1 MQKFEHTPTVKRK
14 RFLINFAF
22 FALIFV
28 LSVAL
33 VRYALPALFPFFVAF
48 IVTLILRPVVRFL
61 HDKLKLNTRTV
72 SVVLVI
78 LFYGTIGVL
87 AIWLII
93 ELLSVLA
100 DKIKDLPALFQNQIR
115 PLLVSVFDEIQKM
128 LHNFDPEM
136 AIDFDD
142 TANSILTSL
151 GSSIM
156 SVSGQFVG
164 KLTDIAVSVPT
175 FLLNIVIMV
184 VATIF
189 LLVDYEAI
197 RRFVAHQLSK
207 KTNELIHNIGTHLG
221 GVLKK
226 YILSY
231 SLIMLITFGEIFLG
245 LSIMRVKYS
254 ALIAAMIAVFD
265 ILPVVG
271 SGLIIV
277 PWAIISLIVGNI
289 GLGIGLFILW
299 AVLCVVRQ
307 IIEPKIVGNSV
318 GMHPFLTLFA
328 MLAGNFIYGGIG
340 ILLLPITLACCQSL
354 NSAGVVRI
362 YKNVEPE
369 EPEGDVLSDA
379 ITKGVGAAGVW
390 ITRPIK
396 KRMKLKAKR
405 AKEKAKEA
413 EQKELENEA
422 SEAEDK
428 KDE

>member
-1 MQKFEHTPTVKRK
+1 MHE
-14 RFLINFAF
+14 
-22 FALIFV
+22 
-28 LSVAL
+28 
-33 VRYALPALFPFFVAF
+33 
-48 IVTLILRPVVRFL
+48 
-61 HDKLKLNTRTV
+61 KLKLNTRTV

-93 ELLSVLA
+93 ELLSLLA
-100 DKIKDLPALFQNQIR
+100 DKVKDLPALFQNQIR
-115 PLLVSVFDEIQKM
+115 PLLVSVFDEIQQI

-142 TANSILTSL
+142 TANSILSSL

-197 RRFVAHQLSK
+197 RRFVTHQLSSK
-207 KTNELIHNIGTHLG
+207 ANELIHNIGTHLG
-221 GVLKK
+221 KVLKK
-226 YILSY
+226 YVLSY

-245 LSIMRVKYS
+245 LSVMRVKYS

-307 IIEPKIVGNSV
+307 IIEPKIVGNNV

-340 ILLLPITLACCQSL
+340 ILLLPIALACCQSL
-354 NSAGVVRI
+354 NSAGVVKI

-369 EPEGDVLSDA
+369 VEENDPIQQVIS
-379 ITKGVGAAGVW
+379 KGVDAAGVW
-390 ITRPIK
+390 ISRPLK
-396 KRMKLKAKR
+396 KRKKLKAKR
-405 AKEKAKEA
+405 AKEKEKA
-413 EQKELENEA
+413 EQKA
-422 SEAEDK
+422 AEK
-428 KDE
+428 QEQAEEKQEQ